1 MVSQG
6 GRHTASRDIWLTNLK
21 KKKKLVSV
29 NKILVYGLQHS
40 SEKAVF
46 GKKKKKMKKQLKIV
60 THLLWNV
67 NKLFLENMGLR
78 II

>member
-1 MVSQG
+1 MAGTLPLETFGSL
-6 GRHTASRDIWLTNLK
+6 AS
-21 KKKKLVSV
+21 KKKLVSV
-29 NKILVYGLQHS
+29 NKILVYELQHS

-67 NKLFLENMGLR
+67 NKLFLVNMGLR

>member
-6 GRHTASRDIWLTNLK
+6 GRHTASRDIWLTSLK
-21 KKKKLVSV
+21 KKKKLVSA

-40 SEKAVF
+40 SEKAEF
-46 GKKKKKMKKQLKIV
+46 GKKKKMKQQLKIV
-60 THLLWNV
+60 THLPWNV
-67 NKLFLENMGLR
+67 NKLFLENMGLT